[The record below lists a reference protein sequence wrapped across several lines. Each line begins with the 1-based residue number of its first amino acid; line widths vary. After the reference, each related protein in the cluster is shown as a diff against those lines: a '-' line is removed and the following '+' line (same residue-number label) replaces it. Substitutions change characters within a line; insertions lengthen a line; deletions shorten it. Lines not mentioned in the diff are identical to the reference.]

1 MKTNI
6 LKYTLA
12 IAGILSFSSCAKDF
26 LEQKNTYQIS
36 QDNFF
41 DNDEAV
47 SQAVMPLYSYVWY
60 DFNDKFY
67 YGMGDGRANNI
78 TAQYSDYLY
87 PYTNF
92 TETGLSI
99 GLTEAWGS
107 LYSVV
112 AQANNTIINIANH
125 SSANVSETAKLQ
137 GIAEARFMR
146 GLAYWYISSLWG
158 CAVIYNDTQSL
169 VNNYVVSPNPG
180 IDGIEYAIRD
190 MEYAAVHLP
199 AASPATGR
207 INKYAAYAML
217 SRFYLSMAGLT
228 TSGRYDGTNVA
239 TDKNRGTRNEY
250 YLDAAKKAAALVI
263 EQGPYQLAD
272 TYAELFAAFTFN
284 NNSESIFQ
292 LQFQAGAEG
301 GLAQSMTRFLAW
313 STQVNQGNSWGGST
327 FCSYDLWEEFKEY
340 EDPTLGTKIDDAIRR
355 HNCVAS
361 YGETYPELSANPEKP
376 YIYGETESPGDQG
389 ANIKKY
395 VIGTNAVNGFAM
407 NNNSGIN
414 TYMMR
419 LAEVYLNYAEAVL
432 GNNAT
437 TTDATALKYINE
449 LRTRAGVPT
458 KNSLTFEDIRHEFRL
473 ETAFEGLYWY
483 FLVRRGYYQQQ
494 EMVNYVNNQYR
505 NASYFNLK
513 KVGDT
518 FINMEAFGKGQV
530 YVNGHA
536 LGRFWQIGPQQ
547 TLYLPGCWLK
557 KGKNE
562 VIVLDV
568 VGPKGEAGKPGSTVA
583 PTAFCQDH
591 PELDKL
597 NLEKSNKHN
606 EPGHRMDLNSETPVL
621 KGEFKAGNG
630 WQTIKLDK
638 PVTGRYFAIQAESS
652 QSGDSQIAIAEV
664 YLQDAQGNRI
674 DRNNW
679 VAYYADSEK
688 GNSTLD
694 KMFDLQE
701 STYWQTEKGANFPHL
716 GIVDMGKEVTISA
729 FEYLPRAEQGAPGSV
744 KGFKLYVRK

>member
-12 IAGILSFSSCAKDF
+12 LAGMLSFTGCANDF

-36 QDNFF
+36 QVNFF

-112 AQANNTIINIANH
+112 AQANNTINNIANH
-125 SSANVSETAKLQ
+125 SSSNVSETAKLQ

-228 TSGRYDGTNVA
+228 TSGRYDGTNAA

-250 YLDAAKKAAALVI
+250 YLDAAKKAAAIVI

-272 TYAELFAAFTFN
+272 TYAELFAASTFN

-340 EDPTLGTKIDDAIRR
+340 EDPTLGTKVDDAIRR

-376 YIYGETESPGDQG
+376 YIYGETEKPGEQG

-437 TTDATALKYINE
+437 TTDATALKYFNE

-458 KNSLTFEDIRHEFRL
+458 KNSLSFEDIRHEFRL

-483 FLVRRGYYQQQ
+483 FIVRRGYYQQQ
-494 EMVNYVNNQYR
+494 EMVNYINNQYR
-505 NASYFNLK
+505 NASYFKSSTHEYVLSEDYTAPGPSVATATAKNLTLPIA
-513 KVGDT
+513 DT
-518 FINMEAFGKGQV
+518 DQTKNPLLKPDG
-530 YVNGHA
+530 NGNIA
-536 LGRFWQIGPQQ
+536 
-547 TLYLPGCWLK
+547 
-557 KGKNE
+557 
-562 VIVLDV
+562 
-568 VGPKGEAGKPGSTVA
+568 TVA
-583 PTAFCQDH
+583 
-591 PELDKL
+591 
-597 NLEKSNKHN
+597 
-606 EPGHRMDLNSETPVL
+606 
-621 KGEFKAGNG
+621 
-630 WQTIKLDK
+630 
-638 PVTGRYFAIQAESS
+638 
-652 QSGDSQIAIAEV
+652 
-664 YLQDAQGNRI
+664 YLFGNREVE
-674 DRNNW
+674 D
-679 VAYYADSEK
+679 
-688 GNSTLD
+688 T
-694 KMFDLQE
+694 DL
-701 STYWQTEKGANFPHL
+701 
-716 GIVDMGKEVTISA
+716 
-729 FEYLPRAEQGAPGSV
+729 
-744 KGFKLYVRK
+744 FK